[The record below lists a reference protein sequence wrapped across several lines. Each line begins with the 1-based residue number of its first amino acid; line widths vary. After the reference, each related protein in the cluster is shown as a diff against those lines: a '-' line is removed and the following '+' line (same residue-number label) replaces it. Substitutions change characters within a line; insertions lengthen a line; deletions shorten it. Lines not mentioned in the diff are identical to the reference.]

1 LFAKE
6 RCSQERD
13 CVNATVDT
21 PLVAVKAEIEEPII
35 DFRRDC
41 GKSTNYTSEYTSISG
56 ATPSNIENQEPK
68 TAMDV
73 PLVASNRNLRP
84 VKAEPVTSER

>member
-21 PLVAVKAEIEEPII
+21 PLVAVKAEMEEPII
-35 DFRRDC
+35 DLRRDC
-41 GKSTNYTSEYTSISG
+41 GKSTNYTSGSG

-68 TAMDV
+68 TAWDV
-73 PLVASNRNLRP
+73 PLVTSNRNLRP